1 MGSFFSHA
9 VILLSLLDTD
19 PSPTFA
25 HFAPWSIAVP
35 FEFAIVLTALSI
47 YTNPHNEPVIGDPSG
62 GSLQKGI
69 TSWESL
75 EVASACIR
83 IFILTLLV
91 TIYLFHFIHMKTC
104 KAARYAD
111 HPDET
116 TRLLDPSSCE
126 TGGEEGLWTQPVTTT
141 TTSWRELFSSY
152 ALLFPY
158 IWPSKSRRLQIVAIV
173 CFVLLILQRAVNV
186 LVPYQVG
193 IITNAMSVHEGQIQ
207 VPWFEICMYIIYRWL
222 QGNQGLVETV
232 RAKLWI
238 PISQLAH
245 MEMSTAAFEHVHSVS
260 LESHLNEK
268 MSEVLSALAKGG
280 SINTFLEQATF
291 QMVPMLIDLGSAVGY
306 FLIAF
311 GVDYGLV
318 LVVFAF
324 CSLYVT
330 IRIAQWRTEMERHVI
345 NASRQEDSIR

>member
-1 MGSFFSHA
+1 M
-9 VILLSLLDTD
+9 LSLLDTN

-35 FEFAIVLTALSI
+35 FEFAIILTALSI
-47 YTNPHNEPVIGDPSG
+47 YTNPHHEPVVGDPSG
-62 GSLQKGI
+62 GSLQNGI
-69 TSWESL
+69 TNWESL

-91 TIYLFHFIHMKTC
+91 TIYLFHFIHIKTC

-126 TGGEEGLWTQPVTTT
+126 SGGEEGSWTQPVATT
-141 TTSWRELFSSY
+141 TTSLREFLSGY
-152 ALLFPY
+152 TLLFPY
-158 IWPSKSRRLQIVAIV
+158 LWPSKSRRLQIVAIV
-173 CFVLLILQRAVNV
+173 CFMLLILQRVVNV

-193 IITNAMSVHEGQIQ
+193 IITNAMSIYEGQIQ
-207 VPWFEICMYIIYRWL
+207 VPWFEICMYITYRWL
-222 QGNQGLVETV
+222 QGNQGIFESV

-238 PISQLAH
+238 PISQLAY
-245 MEMSTAAFEHVHSVS
+245 MEVSTAAFEHVHSIS
-260 LESHLNEK
+260 LDSHLDEK
-268 MSEVLSALAKGG
+268 MSEVLSALTKGG
-280 SINTFLEQATF
+280 SINTFLEQVTF
-291 QMVPMLIDLGSAVGY
+291 QMVPMLIDLGVAVGY

-311 GVDYGLV
+311 GVCYGLV

-330 IRIAQWRTEMERHVI
+330 VRIAQWRTEMDKQVA
-345 NASRQEDSIR
+345 NASRQENSIR